1 MKRLLHLILLISS
14 FTLLDYFANAQCDI
28 NSGCGGTPS
37 LTVDPPTFDAAALS
51 IAFNNIEVGEFEC
64 IVPMGQTYQSG
75 VAFYI
80 YQLLPNGDRMNLCN
94 VINAAP
100 FNVVGSI
107 ALSFGETSFCTGS
120 TVNLGLVNVG
130 PDEGFV
136 ACDGAF
142 LEIEAALYITDNT
155 GFDPATESVIT
166 GLTANEFI
174 TVNLGTL
181 DININNEFPGGGQPL
196 TSANI
201 TELATGADGPI
212 AANCGED
219 VEIYVE
225 GLSRLANCPDYT
237 DITTGIAS
245 ELSNEFYYTVNGG
258 APIIIQNSASGAAGG
273 QLTGPDANLGGN
285 CYAGILGPYTLE
297 WADLPPD
304 LCDGSTV
311 VVTISTTDVFTGETL
326 TDDITINY
334 TGAACTTCNIPGCT
348 DNTACNFDPSATDD
362 DDSCLPVPTCNTDIC
377 MGDIEIVNPNDACV
391 CIVDVVQV
399 LGCTDATACNFDATA
414 NCDDTSCLFNDCEG
428 NCGGAAIA
436 GTACTDANGNQ
447 STYAADCSCPVTA
460 ILGCIDNTACN
471 FDAGANQD
479 DGSCLFNDCEGNCG
493 GAAIA
498 GTACTDANGNQST
511 YAADCS
517 CPATA
522 ILGCLDNTAC
532 NFDADA
538 NQDDGSC
545 LFNDCEG
552 NCGGAAIAGTACTDA
567 NGNQSTYAAD
577 CSCPATAILGCL
589 DNTACNFDADANQDD
604 GSCLFNDCEGN
615 CGGAAIAG
623 TACTDAN
630 GGQSIY
636 AADCSCNVCEEEITG
651 VVAGAEED
659 CDLGGIT
666 LSVITPDAMMIN
678 VVTAADGTF
687 IVPGGPFQCGTYTIA
702 FFDLTEVPFCYSE
715 TGSTEPISFVV
726 DGIEDGNVDVSFL
739 ANPNIPTLSQWG
751 LIVLALLLTS
761 FGAISLLQLKRKESL
776 L

>member
-14 FTLLDYFANAQCDI
+14 FTLLDNFANAQCDI
-28 NSGCGGTPS
+28 NTGCGGTPS
-37 LTVDPPTFDAAALS
+37 LTVDPPTFDAATLG
-51 IAFNNIEVGEFEC
+51 ITFNNIEVGEFEC

-80 YQLLPNGDRMNLCN
+80 YQLLPNGNRMDLCN

-155 GFDPATESVIT
+155 GFDPATESVFT
-166 GLTANEFI
+166 GLTSNEFI

-258 APIIIQNSASGAAGG
+258 TPIIIQNSASGAAGG

-311 VVTISTTDVFTGETL
+311 VVTITTTDVFTGQTL

-334 TGAACTTCNIPGCT
+334 TGAACTICNIPGCT
-348 DNTACNFDPSATDD
+348 DNTACNFDPLATDD
-362 DDSCLPVPTCNTDIC
+362 DNSCLPVPTCNTDIC
-377 MGDIEIVNPNDACV
+377 MGDIEIVDPNDACV
-391 CIVDVVQV
+391 CIVDVLQVLGCTDATACNFDATANCDDNSCLPVPTCNTDICMGDIEIVDPNDACVCIVDVLQVLGCTDATACNFDATANCDDNSCLPVPTCNTDICMGDIEIVDPNDACVCIVDVLQV

-428 NCGGAAIA
+428 NCGGAA
-436 GTACTDANGNQ
+436 T
-447 STYAADCSCPVTA
+447 
-460 ILGCIDNTACN
+460 
-471 FDAGANQD
+471 
-479 DGSCLFNDCEGNCG
+479 
-493 GAAIA
+493 A

-522 ILGCLDNTAC
+522 ILGCIDNTAC
-532 NFDADA
+532 NFDA
-538 NQDDGSC
+538 
-545 LFNDCEG
+545 
-552 NCGGAAIAGTACTDA
+552 T
-567 NGNQSTYAAD
+567 
-577 CSCPATAILGCL
+577 
-589 DNTACNFDADANQDD
+589 ANQDD

-651 VVAGAEED
+651 VVAGTEDD

-726 DGIEDGNVDVSFL
+726 DGIEDGTVDVSFL

>member
-14 FTLLDYFANAQCDI
+14 FTLLDNFANAQCDI
-28 NSGCGGTPS
+28 NTGCGGTPS
-37 LTVDPPTFDAAALS
+37 LTVDPPTFDAATLG
-51 IAFNNIEVGEFEC
+51 ITFNNIEVGEFEC

-80 YQLLPNGDRMNLCN
+80 YQLLPNGNRMDLCN

-155 GFDPATESVIT
+155 GFDPATESVFT
-166 GLTANEFI
+166 GLTSNEFI

-258 APIIIQNSASGAAGG
+258 TPIIIQNSASGAAGG

-311 VVTISTTDVFTGETL
+311 VVTITTTDVFTGQTL

-334 TGAACTTCNIPGCT
+334 TGAACTICNIPGCT
-348 DNTACNFDPSATDD
+348 DNTACNFDPLATDD
-362 DDSCLPVPTCNTDIC
+362 DNSCLPVPTCNTDIC
-377 MGDIEIVNPNDACV
+377 MGDIEIVDPNDACV
-391 CIVDVVQV
+391 CIVDVLQV

-428 NCGGAAIA
+428 NCGGAA
-436 GTACTDANGNQ
+436 T
-447 STYAADCSCPVTA
+447 
-460 ILGCIDNTACN
+460 
-471 FDAGANQD
+471 
-479 DGSCLFNDCEGNCG
+479 
-493 GAAIA
+493 A

-522 ILGCLDNTAC
+522 ILGCIDNTAC
-532 NFDADA
+532 NFDA
-538 NQDDGSC
+538 
-545 LFNDCEG
+545 
-552 NCGGAAIAGTACTDA
+552 T
-567 NGNQSTYAAD
+567 
-577 CSCPATAILGCL
+577 
-589 DNTACNFDADANQDD
+589 ANQDD

-651 VVAGAEED
+651 VVAGTEDD

-687 IVPGGPFQCGTYTIA
+687 IVPGGPFPCGTYTIA
-702 FFDLTEVPFCYSE
+702 FFDLTEIPFCYSE

-726 DGIEDGNVDVSFL
+726 DGIEDGTVDVSFL